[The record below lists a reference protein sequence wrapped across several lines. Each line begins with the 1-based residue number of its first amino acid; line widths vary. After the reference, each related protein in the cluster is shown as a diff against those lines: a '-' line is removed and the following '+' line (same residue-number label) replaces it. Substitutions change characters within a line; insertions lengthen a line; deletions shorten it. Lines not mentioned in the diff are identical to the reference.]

1 MNGFFQGKAQIEY
14 LVNHALPELMRES
27 GAGVRRSLVLWV
39 HDCLTG
45 EEPYS
50 LAMALSEPARRFP
63 GLGFEFVIL
72 ATSVSEAHIE
82 TARRGVYDETEIAT
96 VPLEIRK
103 KYLLKSKDRSLKL
116 VRIAPEIRNL
126 VKFRQLDPG
135 GEAFLFREP
144 IDVIFCR
151 NAPDFEDEGESWA
164 SPAHL
169 CRLLNPG
176 GFLFTHPA
184 GRTGPE
190 DASLVRIMPAV
201 YRRNS

>member
-126 VKFRQLDPG
+126 VKFRQLDP
-135 GEAFLFREP
+135 
-144 IDVIFCR
+144 
-151 NAPDFEDEGESWA
+151 DFEDEGESWA